1 VPSTPVSSP
10 LRTGTIGRVLPAEP
24 VADLRHYLEQGG
36 GRALREAQSRPPIEL
51 IEDIEASGLRGR
63 GGAGFPTGRK
73 WRTVC
78 RYQTGAIAPP
88 TVVINGAEGEPG
100 SFKDRAL
107 IRGDPYRVLEG
118 ALIAAYAVGADT
130 VVVAVR
136 RSFATEQARL
146 AAAIDELRD
155 DGWLGDIDL
164 QLLAGPEEYLFGEET
179 GLLEVLDGR
188 APFPRIAPPFRRGVE
203 EVVDESVQDAAE
215 QVIDFGTDSTSAAG
229 VELAGP
235 TEETIAPPTL
245 VNNVETIA
253 NVPGIVSEGV
263 DWFRSVGTDASPGTI
278 LCTMTGAVAH
288 ESVGEVA
295 MGTPLLDAIESI
307 GGGPR
312 PGGHIRAVMSGV
324 SNPLILGSQ
333 LRTPLSYEAL
343 DEIGGGLGCG
353 AFIALDDR
361 TDFASLAAG
370 VARFL
375 AVESCGQCTP
385 CKQDGLALSRSFE
398 RLCRSDADEGTLEE
412 IGSRLLTVTDS
423 ARCNLAYQYPVVLR
437 SIVDHFGGELAGHLD
452 GSSDP
457 APPDLV
463 APIVELEDG
472 RATLEALHRDKQP
485 DWTFE
490 PVWSGE
496 SPADRLV
503 DHRTRESD

>member
-1 VPSTPVSSP
+1 MLPS
-10 LRTGTIGRVLPAEP
+10 EP

-36 GRALREAQSRPPIEL
+36 SRALRVARARSPIEL
-51 IEDIEASGLRGR
+51 IGDIEASGLRGR

-78 RYQTGAIAPP
+78 RYQTGAVAPP

-107 IRGDPYRVLEG
+107 MRSNPYVVLEG
-118 ALIAAYAVGADT
+118 ALIAAHAVGADT

-136 RSFATEQARL
+136 RSFATERTRL
-146 AAAIDELRD
+146 ATAIDELRD
-155 DGWLGDIDL
+155 DGWLDDVDL
-164 QLLAGPEEYLFGEET
+164 QLFAGPEEYLFGEET

-188 APFPRIAPPFRRGVE
+188 EPLPRIAPPFRRGVE
-203 EVVDESVQDAAE
+203 EVVDESVQEAAE

-253 NVPGIVSEGV
+253 NVTGIVSEGV
-263 DWFRSVGTDASPGTI
+263 EWFRAVGTDASPGTV
-278 LCTMTGAVAH
+278 LCTITGAVVV

-295 MGTPLLDAIESI
+295 MGTPLLDVIESI
-307 GGGPR
+307 AGGPR
-312 PGGHIRAVMSGV
+312 SGGHIRAVMSGV

-333 LRTPLSYEAL
+333 LRTPVSYEAM
-343 DEIGGGLGCG
+343 EQIGAGLGCG
-353 AFIALDDR
+353 AFIALDDS

-385 CKQDGLALSRSFE
+385 CKQDGLALSESLA
-398 RLCRSDADEGTLEE
+398 RLCQSDADEGTLEE
-412 IGSRLLTVTDS
+412 IRSRLQTVTDS

-437 SIVDHFGGELAGHLD
+437 SILDEFGDDLAGHVE
-452 GSSDP
+452 GRSDP
-457 APPDLV
+457 VPSDLV

-503 DHRTRESD
+503 DHRGPESE